1 MRGVG
6 KKDSR
11 QSAITFL
18 ASTIYSLISSSV
30 PSRDTGEDGSTQG
43 AVEDAAAAAGVG
55 GVGAG
60 LIPGKRE
67 VAVECLAL
75 YSACVWMSRAISV

>member
-1 MRGVG
+1 MDLVRGVG
-6 KKDSR
+6 KKDSK
-11 QSAITFL
+11 QSARTFF
-18 ASTIYSLISSSV
+18 ASTKYSLISSSGE
-30 PSRDTGEDGSTQG
+30 SRDTGEDGSTQR
-43 AVEDAAAAAGVG
+43 AVEDTEAAAVGV
-55 GVGAG
+55 G